1 MAAPAGVPV
10 WDRTVRVTH
19 WAVAGLVLFDYFG
32 DDSGGPLHRNLGYL
46 AAALVLLRLAW
57 AGVAPGTARFA
68 DWWPT
73 PSRLRAHLAALRAGR
88 PERRLG
94 HNPLGALMMLALW
107 ALILA
112 LALTGWLSRLDMF
125 WGDDGI
131 RSLHAALAHAL
142 VLLAGVH
149 VAAVLAMSRLH
160 GENLIVAMLTGR
172 KRAPPPRRG

>member
-1 MAAPAGVPV
+1 MAGPAGVPV
-10 WDRTVRVTH
+10 WDRAVRVTH

-57 AGVAPGTARFA
+57 AVVAPGAARFA

-73 PSRLRAHLAALRAGR
+73 PSRLRAHLVALRAGR

-112 LALTGWLSRLDMF
+112 LALTGWLSRLDAF
-125 WGDDGI
+125 WGGDGI
-131 RSLHAALAHAL
+131 P
-142 VLLAGVH
+142 LAGATFRVTR
-149 VAAVLAMSRLH
+149 VQTLDAFSGQSRRV
-160 GENLIVAMLTGR
+160 GDGGDAGGPGGVTPA
-172 KRAPPPRRG
+172 